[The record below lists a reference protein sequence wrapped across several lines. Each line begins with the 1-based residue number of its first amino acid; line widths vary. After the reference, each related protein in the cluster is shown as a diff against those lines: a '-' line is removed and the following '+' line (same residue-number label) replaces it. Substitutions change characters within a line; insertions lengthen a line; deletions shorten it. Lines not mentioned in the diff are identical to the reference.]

1 MEAVAELESKVEVRK
16 RKALELKIDEK
27 ARKIVRVLG
36 SHYYHSHVGGGGGLS
51 DPMVFSEDGHAF
63 ENNNLRIE
71 AGKEGLDG
79 EKKDFVYIY
88 LFKNLLSRVL
98 RRYWEHE
105 VYSKEGSEIAIFK
118 KEDKWLGF
126 LNNLYI
132 RAEKVK
138 QQKELQEKE
147 KIDGNKI
154 ELLENFGL

>member
-1 MEAVAELESKVEVRK
+1 MEAIAELESKVEVRK

-36 SHYYHSHVGGGGGLS
+36 SHYYHSHVSGGGGLS
-51 DPMVFSEDGHAF
+51 DPMVFSEDGYAF

-71 AGKEGLDG
+71 AGREGLDG

-88 LFKNLLSRVL
+88 LFKDFLSRIL
-98 RRYWEHE
+98 RRYRDYE
-105 VYSKEGSEIAIFK
+105 VYSKEGSEIVRFR
-118 KEDKWLGF
+118 EESNWLGF
-126 LNNLYI
+126 LDNLYI